1 MRSPRK
7 FEKLFDFVAMA
18 FPVFSSEKSVGLAGF
33 VIDKLFEAH
42 FHHVHDETMR
52 QTRNAIR
59 SRTRRRSGTARRH
72 DQALD
77 PAGKILRHR
86 HSNSSAHGMTK
97 KMSGRNF

>member
-7 FEKLFDFVAMA
+7 FKKLFDFVAMA
-18 FPVFSSEKSVGLAGF
+18 LPVFFGEKSVGLAGF
-33 VIDKLFEAH
+33 VIDKFFEAH

-59 SRTRRRSGTARRH
+59 SRTRRRSGAARRH
-72 DQALD
+72 DQTFQASRE
-77 PAGKILRHR
+77 ILCHGQ
-86 HSNSSAHGMTK
+86 SNSSAHGMAK